1 MSDPLTYVVEKAT
14 IAGFSIEDQGI
25 VRYAQVQFQRT
36 DIYGFSIDRRWRDA
50 FADETSEV
58 FSYRPSDDLFLSL
71 FVSLS
76 AEGVWNLA
84 YHAPEGLE
92 PDEEPKYFL
101 RFEKSGDS
109 IVLVGMFSFFYSN
122 EVPSTERLLLAPTPK
137 LAKTK
142 LERRQRSRILVMP
155 DEISENEP
163 RYGSSIDKLRTRA
176 DYRSAVD
183 AVFYQFASDVRDI
196 QNGMMDGESELS
208 LMFDNAHTGEKKPN

>member
-58 FSYRPSDDLFLSL
+58 FSYRPFGDLFLSL

-109 IVLVGMFSFFYSN
+109 IVLVGMFSFFIVMKSLLQN
-122 EVPSTERLLLAPTPK
+122 AFFWPRLLSWQRQNWREGRA
-137 LAKTK
+137 
-142 LERRQRSRILVMP
+142 LE
-155 DEISENEP
+155 
-163 RYGSSIDKLRTRA
+163 
-176 DYRSAVD
+176 
-183 AVFYQFASDVRDI
+183 F
-196 QNGMMDGESELS
+196 
-208 LMFDNAHTGEKKPN
+208 